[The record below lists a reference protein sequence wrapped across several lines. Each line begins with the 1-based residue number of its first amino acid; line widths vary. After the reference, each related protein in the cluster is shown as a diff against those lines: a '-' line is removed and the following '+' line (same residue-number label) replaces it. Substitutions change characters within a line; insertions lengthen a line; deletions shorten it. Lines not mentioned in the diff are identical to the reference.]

1 MTQKMTAA
9 KALESSDIFEEIQ
22 AQPPLMRQEIRDTF
36 IGKEVEW
43 LLTFANGSVSR
54 GQAEVYFNAGP
65 RDSGM
70 VAGTASLAEYP
81 WLKSLR
87 VGEAVRVHGRIN
99 CVQALMIDLDILEL
113 SIPETATLR
122 G

>member
-1 MTQKMTAA
+1 MTQQMTAA

-43 LLTFANGSVSR
+43 LLTFANGSVHR
-54 GQAEVYFNAGP
+54 GRAEVYFHAGP
-65 RDSGM
+65 RNSGM

-87 VGEAVRVHGRIN
+87 VGEVVRVHGHISR
-99 CVQALMIDLDILEL
+99 VQALMINLDILEL
-113 SIPETATLR
+113 NLPETAALR